1 MKHEDRESQSYSM
14 GVVSRSR
21 EVVGFKCIGWLGL
34 LLLLTLGLALGSK
47 AGDFLALEPNAP
59 RHGADLLVVLGG
71 GWNARTAAG
80 GALMLDGWAPR
91 VLLTGIPKT
100 RNNNGEPLDHPRYS
114 DLLAL
119 GVSKEQILL
128 DGSARNTWAEAHL
141 IRDVLDENGWRSVL
155 IVSDPPHFRRLQ
167 WVCRRVFGGSN
178 IDYQLI
184 ASRPNW
190 WNPDLWW
197 KNKTSAS
204 FVFKEFVKLLY
215 YYVKYA

>member
-1 MKHEDRESQSYSM
+1 MA
-14 GVVSRSR
+14 VVRCSR
-21 EVVGFKCIGWLGL
+21 EVAGFKGIGWLGL
-34 LLLLTLGLALGSK
+34 LLLLSLGLALGSK

-71 GWNARTAAG
+71 GWEARTAAG

-100 RNNNGEPLDHPRYS
+100 RNRDGEPPDNPRYS
-114 DLLAL
+114 DLRAL
-119 GVSKEQILL
+119 GISKEKILL
-128 DGSARNTWAEAHL
+128 DSFARNTWAEAHL
-141 IRDVLDENGWRSVL
+141 IRDLLEKNGWRSVL

-167 WVCRRVFGGSN
+167 WVCRRVFDGSN
-178 IDYQLI
+178 IDYRLI

-190 WNPDLWW
+190 WNSKLWW

-204 FVFKEFVKLLY
+204 FVIKEFIKLLY
-215 YYVKYA
+215 YYVRYG